1 MKKAILSIAML
12 FSVAIFSQNT
22 IELKKQKFEG
32 LWSDIESENYYTVI
46 TYSEKDNF
54 KFINFSF
61 IEDDTIEENLIQVE
75 NYLDTVIVKTKIQ
88 RENIP
93 SWAVYAEYYVVDE
106 STIEVIYTGDYNAT
120 HQLFRKHIK

>member
-54 KFINFSF
+54 KFMNFSF

>member
-54 KFINFSF
+54 KFMNFYF

>member
-1 MKKAILSIAML
+1 MKKAILLIAML

-61 IEDDTIEENLIQVE
+61 IEDDTIEENLVQVE
-75 NYLDTVIVKTKIQ
+75 NYLDTIIIKTKIQ

>member
-1 MKKAILSIAML
+1 MKKSILLIAML

-54 KFINFSF
+54 KFMNFSF

>member
-1 MKKAILSIAML
+1 MKKAILLIAML

-54 KFINFSF
+54 KFMNFSF

>member
-1 MKKAILSIAML
+1 MKKTILLIAML
-12 FSVAIFSQNT
+12 FSVAMFSQNT

-61 IEDDTIEENLIQVE
+61 IEDDTIEENLMQVE

>member
-1 MKKAILSIAML
+1 MKKLILLIAML

-54 KFINFSF
+54 KFMNFSF